1 MPDVVR
7 GPARILLIGAALV
20 VVIAGLK
27 QSQPLLVPLVF
38 AAFLSAMAAPF
49 VFWLER
55 RLPAWLSVTVVVLLM
70 LGVLVLVGAVVGTSV
85 NQFVAAAPGYEEGLD
100 QLFGGAGRWMQGHGL
115 SFSRKELGEL
125 VNPGALMRFLGGTLS
140 GVANMLS
147 NLLLVVLTM
156 AFILLEATTLSKKV
170 RVAMGDPTADLSRWI
185 KMATEVKRYVIIKT
199 YVSLGTGITIGL
211 FLWALGVDFPLL
223 WGLLAFLLNYVPN
236 IGSAIAAVPP
246 VLLAL
251 VQFGVGRALA
261 TLGGFMVVNMLIGNV
276 VEPGLMGRRLGLST
290 LVVFLSLIFWGWLWG
305 PVGMLLSVP
314 LTMVVKILL
323 ENSQWYV
330 AAVML
335 GGDPDKEPP
344 SLPPPGMRRSRPPA

>member
-7 GPARILLIGAALV
+7 GPARFLLIGAALV
-20 VVIAGLK
+20 VFLAGLK
-27 QSQPLLVPLVF
+27 QAEPLLVPLVF
-38 AAFLSAMAAPF
+38 AAFLSAISAPF

-55 RLPAWLSVTVVVLLM
+55 RLPAWISVSLVVLLM

-85 NQFVAAAPGYEEGLD
+85 NQFVAAAPGYEEGLNE
-100 QLFGGAGRWMQGHGL
+100 LFGGVGGWLQRHGVE
-115 SFSRKELGEL
+115 FSRKELGDM
-125 VNPGALMRFLGGTLS
+125 VNTGALMRFLGGTLS

-147 NLLLVVLTM
+147 NVLLVVLTM
-156 AFILLEATTLSKKV
+156 AFILFEATTLSKKL
-170 RVAMGDPTADLSRWI
+170 RAAMGDPTADLSRWT
-185 KMATEVKRYVIIKT
+185 KMASEVKRYVVIKT

-236 IGSAIAAVPP
+236 IGSIIAAIPP

-251 VQFGVGRALA
+251 VQFGIGRALA
-261 TLGGFMVVNMLIGNV
+261 TLGGFLVVNMLIGNV
-276 VEPGLMGRRLGLST
+276 IEPAFMGRRLGLST

-323 ENSQWYV
+323 ENSQWYG

-344 SLPPPGMRRSRPPA
+344 SLPPPGLRRSRPPA